1 MKDDVHICASASIRQ
16 MARNRLK
23 SLLCN
28 PNRRQESVQN
38 KLTIQ
43 QDKAWEK
50 EKKKSINLFQ
60 VASRHLTEKPDY
72 ERHMKDYNHTS
83 GRRLLVERPRPARSN
98 TSVGAGL
105 HRGNAIAGNEYHA
118 DVQSA
123 DDLDAMTV
131 SEFGD

>member
-1 MKDDVHICASASIRQ
+1 MKNDIYTRASASISQ
-16 MARNRLK
+16 MARNRFK

-50 EKKKSINLFQ
+50 EKEKSVNLFR
-60 VASRHLTEKPDY
+60 VASKHLTEKLDY
-72 ERHMKDYNHTS
+72 ERHIKEYNHTS

-105 HRGNAIAGNEYHA
+105 HRSNAIAGNEYRA
-118 DVQSA
+118 NVQSA
-123 DDLDAMTV
+123 DELDAMTA